1 MALNVQRSIPFPR
14 VSLNRLL
21 TYIEVVGD
29 NYGSLSKDDVKNKGL
44 DIGKGKGDITRF
56 FLRIG
61 IIQENGNT
69 IELTQ
74 NGWSIYNSIKMGT
87 GSKQLHSYLLNVL
100 PQYKLLIDILLK
112 NGSINEDE
120 LFDSLNEEIR
130 RLSPS
135 SWINKVAFKALLG
148 LLMDAHII
156 IKVGKMINYT
166 NGDIIT
172 RIKTC
177 IDTNKVKLGD
187 HYLLSVNKLSKCI
200 GIQIDINEIKVG
212 SISNAP
218 GDSMIKIANIDE
230 LIKSLMTL
238 LEKKQ

>member
-14 VSLNRLL
+14 VSLNKLL
-21 TYIEVVGD
+21 AYIEAVGD
-29 NYGSLSKDDVKNKGL
+29 NYGLRKGDVRNKNL

-61 IIQENGNT
+61 IVEENGEA

-74 NGWSIYNSIKMGT
+74 HGWAIYNSIKMGA
-87 GSKQLHSYLLNVL
+87 GAKQLHSYLMNAL
-100 PQYKLLIDILLK
+100 PQYKLLIDVLLK

-120 LFDSLNEEIR
+120 LFNLLNEEIR

-148 LLMDAHII
+148 LLIDAHIVV
-156 IKVGKMINYT
+156 KVGKVINYT
-166 NGDIIT
+166 NGDMVT

-187 HYLLSVNKLSKCI
+187 YYLLSINKLSKCI
-200 GIQIDINEIKVG
+200 GMQINVNDIKVG
-212 SISNAP
+212 TISNAP

-230 LIKSLMTL
+230 FIKSLIMI